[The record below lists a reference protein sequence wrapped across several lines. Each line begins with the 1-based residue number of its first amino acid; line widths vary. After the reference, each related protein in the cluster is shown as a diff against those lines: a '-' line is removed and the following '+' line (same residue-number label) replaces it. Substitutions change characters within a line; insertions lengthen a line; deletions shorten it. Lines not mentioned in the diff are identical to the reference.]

1 MSTVSKSDV
10 EAKKIIFSQKQ
21 TSALCYDN
29 DMKINWF
36 PGHMNKAQKE
46 IRKTVP
52 KCSLIIEVL
61 DARIPFS
68 SENPLVAGL
77 RGDTPTIKV
86 LNKSDLADPKVTA
99 MWIER
104 LNSLEGVTAVEMQGN
119 IPGRA
124 KPLLQL
130 GISQLPKD
138 RNKEKPITT
147 MILGIPNVGKS
158 TIINTLAGRKIA
170 KTGNKPAVTKQQQRI
185 NIEQNF
191 VLLDTPGFLW
201 PRLSPHSCG
210 LKLAVSGAIKDA
222 VTEFEDLAFWAV
234 RYLADNYPNE
244 LMSRYNLEGLPDTEM
259 EILEAIAGKRG
270 CLGRRGVLNLNKV
283 SQVVVL
289 DYRQSKMGHLSLET
303 PAQVDYELA
312 HAPPDESAKER
323 RKRKKL
329 KLR

>member
-1 MSTVSKSDV
+1 MR
-10 EAKKIIFSQKQ
+10 
-21 TSALCYDN
+21 
-29 DMKINWF
+29 INWF
-36 PGHMNKAQKE
+36 PGHMHKAQKE
-46 IRKTVP
+46 IRQAVP

-61 DARIPFS
+61 DARIPFT

-119 IPGRA
+119 ISGRA
-124 KPLLQL
+124 KSLLQL

-138 RNKEKPITT
+138 RNEEKPITT

-170 KTGNKPAVTKQQQRI
+170 KTGNIPAVTKQQQRI
-185 NIEQNF
+185 YIEQNF
-191 VLLDTPGFLW
+191 ILLDTPGFLW
-201 PRLSPHSCG
+201 PRLTPHSCG
-210 LKLAVSGAIKDA
+210 FKLAVSGAIKDA

-244 LMSRYNLEGLPDTEM
+244 LMGRYNLESLPDTEM
-259 EILEAIAGKRG
+259 EILEAIAGNRG
-270 CLGRRGVLNLNKV
+270 CLGRGGVVNLNKV
-283 SQVVVL
+283 CQVVVL
-289 DYRQSKMGHLSLET
+289 DYRQAKMGRLSLET

-312 HAPPDESAKER
+312 HAPPDETAKEK
-323 RKRKKL
+323 RKRIKL
-329 KLR
+329 ERR

>member
-1 MSTVSKSDV
+1 M
-10 EAKKIIFSQKQ
+10 
-21 TSALCYDN
+21 L
-29 DMKINWF
+29 INWF
-36 PGHMNKAQKE
+36 PGHMNKAQRE
-46 IRKTVP
+46 IRQTVP

-99 MWIER
+99 LWIER
-104 LNSLEGVTAVEMQGN
+104 LNSREGVTAVEMQGN

-270 CLGRRGVLNLNKV
+270 CLGRGGVVNLNKV

-289 DYRQSKMGHLSLET
+289 DYRQSKMGRLSLET
-303 PAQVDYELA
+303 PAQIDYELA
-312 HAPPDESAKER
+312 NAPPDETAKER

-329 KLR
+329 KRR